1 MKLHTQN
8 VFHHLAHKEE
18 LYQAHE
24 DNMFIT
30 QEATTIM
37 QLYALVGL
45 KQYSLEEDSLI
56 RVPQS

>member
-1 MKLHTQN
+1 MYFIILHT
-8 VFHHLAHKEE
+8 KKS
-18 LYQAHE
+18 YQAHE